1 MPGRIRLSY
10 EATVE
15 DTPPIIPKRKP
26 VTCDPEPAAK
36 RTRPNSPVEE
46 GCSPAATT
54 TSTGSYDF
62 TNQQQEYG
70 VDENFTPAT
79 TPPTTQPS
87 TPADKK
93 KAISKP
99 REKKFACTYEGCN
112 KAFTRPCRLHEHVRS
127 HTGERPF
134 QCTEDPEN
142 CDKFFLRDSHL
153 KAHIKAMHTKEKPYR
168 CNFLIPPGKE
178 DDRGEFGFKRK
189 PSEPAEPAEDA
200 DAAGMKECGAR
211 FSTNQHLK
219 RHVESHLKTFPY
231 ICKDYPP
238 CAAGF
243 RKKGPLQ
250 RHIRSDHLGQKPWA
264 CPHKDIT
271 NPQKNCEAAFDTKGK
286 LGNHVATHHN
296 GMARRRHF
304 CTICATDAVLEP
316 MAPAI
321 GGVMAPPMPMGTSME
336 INSQQDPPVDPR
348 LEQTDTPMINAP
360 LLPPITPT
368 LRTVDLDL
376 PDNYA
381 ADALLCLSQADTPSF
396 PVLTSIPVIPTAAQH
411 QAEGMIGFL
420 SHAELRNHMISAH
433 PPLCSFCP
441 FTAKRHSELIKH
453 VRDRHETT
461 LPERQSFVCNWANCG
476 QGFTKKHNLKVHT
489 NTVHQ
494 GLKPFSCSA
503 CGLRFGHRAVMLK
516 HFSARHSGGKVKKRK
531 KKIQQHQQQQHH
543 QQENGTRRG
552 LSIAEMLTGV
562 NYEQGRAIEC
572 LVDGCPHRFAR
583 EWDLKKHLAAESA
596 HALTEDQVEELMK
609 AEEGD
614 TSASESEWTEGDG
627 EEDYEIDDEDE
638 EF

>member
-10 EATVE
+10 AATVE

-26 VTCDPEPAAK
+26 VIFDPEPAAK

-46 GCSPAATT
+46 GSSPAATT
-54 TSTGSYDF
+54 TSIGSFDF
-62 TNQQQEYG
+62 TNQQQEYSIDDN
-70 VDENFTPAT
+70 VTPAT
-79 TPPTTQPS
+79 TPPATQPS

-93 KAISKP
+93 KVISKP
-99 REKKFACTYEGCN
+99 REKKFACTYEGCT
-112 KAFTRPCRLHEHVRS
+112 KAFTRPCRLQEHVRS

-189 PSEPAEPAEDA
+189 PSEPAEPSEDA

-271 NPQKNCEAAFDTKGK
+271 NPEKSCEAAFDTKGK

-304 CTICATDAVLEP
+304 
-316 MAPAI
+316 
-321 GGVMAPPMPMGTSME
+321 S
-336 INSQQDPPVDPR
+336 
-348 LEQTDTPMINAP
+348 
-360 LLPPITPT
+360 
-368 LRTVDLDL
+368 
-376 PDNYA
+376 
-381 ADALLCLSQADTPSF
+381 DTPSF
-396 PVLTSIPVIPTAAQH
+396 PVLTSAPVAPTAAEH

-420 SHAELRNHMISAH
+420 SHAELRSHMISAH

-516 HFSARHSGGKVKKRK
+516 HFAARHAGGRVKRRKKRVQET
-531 KKIQQHQQQQHH
+531 QQ
-543 QQENGTRRG
+543 NGGRRG

-562 NYEQGRAIEC
+562 GYEQGRGIEC
-572 LVDGCPHRFAR
+572 LVEGCPHRFGR
-583 EWDLKKHLAAESA
+583 EWDLRKHLGAASA
-596 HALTEDQVEELMK
+596 HGLTEEQVEELMK
-609 AEEGD
+609 GEEGD
-614 TSASESEWTEGDG
+614 TSASESEWTEGEG